1 MTPASLYCL
10 HTGDGVWGQLRREG
24 SSPLQFTP
32 PAMKERE
39 GSPNVCPLIAIAPEG
54 GETTV
59 TGFMVYK

>member
-1 MTPASLYCL
+1 
-10 HTGDGVWGQLRREG
+10 VWGQLRREG

>member
-1 MTPASLYCL
+1 MTPASLYWL

-39 GSPNVCPLIAIAPEG
+39 GSPNVCPLTAIAPEG